1 MTNLIHNEFLRKI
14 KNITKEEEDILAKNI
29 SSSLL
34 DLHSSKN
41 YDINWQEEYIVDI
54 NLSLYQHGLLK
65 DQGLKDYVLVDY
77 LNSNTFL
84 LKDRAT
90 SKLIEDNSLLKL
102 DIDDDLNV
110 QYTTSD
116 KYGDKIIDLL
126 DLNIIAFYNSNLAR
140 KIFEYKFDKND
151 SRRIYKLFVF
161 YTAKYTIDLIVEK
174 NKIRNEDELLIYND
188 IIDFIFD
195 SYDDFTLFIPKWLK
209 SKDSE

>member
-110 QYTTSD
+110 QYKTSD

-195 SYDDFTLFIPKWLK
+195 SYEDFTLFIPKWLK

>member
-110 QYTTSD
+110 QYKTSD

-209 SKDSE
+209 SKDS